1 MTIRI
6 DDSTRRQLLTDALQ
20 YHNAERPP
28 DFVIGSPRDPY
39 LQRWFVVRKGL
50 AWLSLLPEER
60 RRILAEEDPRDDSAG
75 GGNLFV
81 HEFLRSDDDRA
92 LHDHPWP
99 WTTIILAGH
108 YIEHVPADPD
118 DPAGPTRQILRREGD
133 VVQRAAHDPHRVELI
148 DQRGVITLFH
158 TSAKVRDWGFWCH
171 WGWRPWWEFV
181 APDDSGRIGRGCE

>member
-1 MTIRI
+1 MKLAEPI
-6 DDSTRRQLLTDALQ
+6 RRQLLSEAVS
-20 YHNAERPP
+20 HHMEERNP
-28 DFVIGSPRDPY
+28 DFIIGAPDDPY
-39 LQRWFVVRKGL
+39 LMRWFVVRKGR
-50 AWLSLLPEER
+50 AWLELPEAER
-60 RRILAEEDPRDDSAG
+60 IRILDEDDPREDDDHA
-75 GGNLFV
+75 GNLFV
-81 HEFLRSDDDRA
+81 HAFRRSDDDRA

-99 WTTIILAGH
+99 WTTIILSGQ

-133 VVQRAAHDPHRVELI
+133 VVQRAANDPHRVELI
-148 DQRGVITLFH
+148 DQRPVITLFH